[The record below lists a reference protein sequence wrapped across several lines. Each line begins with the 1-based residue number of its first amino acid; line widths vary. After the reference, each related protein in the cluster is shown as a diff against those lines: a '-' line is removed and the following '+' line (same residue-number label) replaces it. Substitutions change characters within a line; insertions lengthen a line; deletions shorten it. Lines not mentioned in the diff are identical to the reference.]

1 VADGGRSAEWRTM
14 AQQALQSGR
23 TQTRGRAFFGL
34 LDANGWGWASLKA
47 TFWFI
52 VMIFLLGYIPD
63 RAYYFTVNRTMD
75 LGILAWS
82 PINFCPPENKTLP
95 CPPPV
100 GAVIPWEVAPPE
112 LSLRAPRVD
121 GTIAQIGT
129 KILYIG
135 GSDGTAATDT
145 TFVATASGVGNF
157 DRWTEGPKLPS
168 PRANAAVGFSAGRI
182 FVVGGTRPNGRPTNT
197 VFVLSPNSQTGELGE
212 WQTAEELE
220 LDLVL
225 PEPRSGASLVPAADG
240 LFLVGGTADGTTP
253 VKTVWK
259 STFDRA
265 GALQPWQPQAELYQ
279 ETTDATAA
287 MSGDYM
293 WVYGGTSAAGPT
305 KTVQRGEFQPDN
317 EETRVDESTNLKQ
330 FGVAGG
336 PVDLP
341 EPRTNAAGFAAS
353 GALYLIGGSD
363 STGPRSELYWTVPDA
378 LGNIT
383 EWKHLAESDLPAG
396 GLAGSASFVLG
407 PNVILVGGETRD
419 GPIAGAARANVAPQE
434 PFFQLGLVGATVPAL
449 KIDGEIGQQL
459 GYLNANTVGIINFAI
474 LIVIG
479 WAFAHKEQVRAMRE
493 RLMNRRRGR

>member
-1 VADGGRSAEWRTM
+1 M

-52 VMIFLLGYIPD
+52 VIIFVLGYIPD

-112 LSLRAPRVD
+112 LSLPAPRVD

-135 GSDGTAATDT
+135 GSDGTAAVDT
-145 TFVATASGVGNF
+145 TFVATASGAGNF
-157 DRWTEGPKLPS
+157 DRWAEGPKLPS

-182 FVVGGTRPNGRPTNT
+182 FVIGGTRPDGKPTT
-197 VFVLSPNSQTGELGE
+197 SVFVLSPNSQTGELGE
-212 WQTAEELE
+212 WQTAEEVE

-259 STFDRA
+259 STFDKA

-279 ETTDATAA
+279 ETTDGTAA

-363 STGPRSELYWTVPDA
+363 TTGPRSELYWTVPDA

-383 EWKHLAESDLPAG
+383 EWKHLTESDLPT
-396 GLAGSASFVLG
+396 GLSGSASFVLG
-407 PNVILVGGETRD
+407 PNIILVGGETRD
-419 GPIAGAARANVAPQE
+419 GPIAGAARANVAPQA

-493 RLMNRRRGR
+493 RLMARRRRR

>member
-1 VADGGRSAEWRTM
+1 M
-14 AQQALQSGR
+14 AQQALPSGR
-23 TQTRGRAFFGL
+23 TQIRGRAFFGL

-47 TFWFI
+47 AFWFI
-52 VMIFLLGYIPD
+52 VMIFVLGYIPD

-100 GAVIPWEVAPPE
+100 GAVIPWEVAPTE
-112 LSLRAPRVD
+112 LSLPAPRID

-129 KILYIG
+129 KILYVG
-135 GSDGTAATDT
+135 GSDGTAPADT

-157 DRWTEGPKLPS
+157 DRWTDGPKLPS
-168 PRANAAVGFSAGRI
+168 PRANAAVAFSAGRI
-182 FVVGGTRPNGRPTNT
+182 LVVGGTGPDGKPTDT

-212 WQTAEELE
+212 WQTAEEVE

-265 GALQPWQPQAELYQ
+265 GVLQPWEPQAELYQ

-305 KTVQRGEFQPDN
+305 KTVQRGEFQPDV
-317 EETRVDESTNLKQ
+317 EDTRVDESTNLKQ

-353 GALYLIGGSD
+353 GWLYLIGGSD
-363 STGPRSELYWTVPDA
+363 STGPQSELYWTVPDA

-383 EWKHLAESDLPAG
+383 EWKHLPESDLPAG
-396 GLAGSASFVLG
+396 GLSGAASFVLG
-407 PNVILVGGETRD
+407 PNVILVGGETSD

-459 GYLNANTVGIINFAI
+459 GYLNANTVGVINFVI
-474 LIVIG
+474 LLIIG

-493 RLMNRRRGR
+493 RLVARRRRR